1 MKLPDENH
9 LKDLQKNRIA
19 KKLAAEFAGTFAL
32 VFAGT
37 GAIAGSAL
45 CGSDIRRFNESG
57 PLVGPGTRIRA
68 SRMCLDLPVSALNRR
83 RSGGPSVSCCKSR
96 RLLPNGAKRE
106 HL

>member
-19 KKLAAEFAGTFAL
+19 EKLAAEFAGTFAL

-37 GAIAGSAL
+37 GAIIINDLTGGRITHLGVATTFGLIVLILILYARRYFGSY
-45 CGSDIRRFNESG
+45 
-57 PLVGPGTRIRA
+57 
-68 SRMCLDLPVSALNRR
+68 
-83 RSGGPSVSCCKSR
+83 CKSR
-96 RLLPNGAKRE
+96 RLLHNSAKCE